1 MNDQIK
7 NKKLTMGLNYRYCD
21 TYVWVDFNH
30 FLQPLFSKSVQ
41 SPKSSS
47 CDLVDFFSEI
57 IQLSLFNHDT

>member
-30 FLQPLFSKSVQ
+30 FLQRLFSKSVQ
-41 SPKSSS
+41 SPKSS
-47 CDLVDFFSEI
+47 CDLVDLALCEI
-57 IQLSLFNHDT
+57 QTASFVTTI